1 MIKGAITNITELR
14 TRRTVV
20 GEVILLELITAANIL
35 PVVTDLIVV
44 RLDTNVRVMAICVHR
59 VLQNLTF
66 PSY

>member
-44 RLDTNVRVMAICVHR
+44 RLGTNVRVMAICVHR
-59 VLQNLTF
+59 VLQNLTN

>member
-1 MIKGAITNITELR
+1 MIKGAIINITELQ
-14 TRRTVV
+14 TRHTVV
-20 GEVILLELITAANIL
+20 EGAILLERITAANIL

-59 VLQNLTF
+59 VLQNLTI